1 MSMENLV
8 PWLIW
13 FGIPVAWGLFWLSS
27 KSKYES
33 PSHRRRRREWRRE
46 TDRRVRPARMKAGQE
61 QSYIEVFRVEA
72 CRRFGGPCPH
82 PSRLIDGD
90 GTCHGCLTY
99 NHTRYHPLTAPV
111 TIVVTIVLLL
121 TFVWGITLGPWSE
134 TPSPSCQFE
143 DCWSRFE
150 NYPVFP

>member
-1 MSMENLV
+1 MENLGA
-8 PWLIW
+8 WLIW

-27 KSKYES
+27 NSKYES

-46 TDRRVRPARMKAGQE
+46 TDRRVRQE

-82 PSRLIDGD
+82 PSSLIDGD
-90 GTCHGCLTY
+90 GKCHGCLTY
-99 NHTRYHPLTAPV
+99 NHRVQGQGRLFGLLA
-111 TIVVTIVLLL
+111 IVVTIVLLL

-143 DCWSRFE
+143 DCWLRFE